1 VPVMGHRG
9 SRQFW
14 ETGLARKFPFEFHA
28 LASGPYELSPVGP
41 ALRQIPDVMKA
52 AGWQPHSV
60 RLYLSGTV
68 GKKLGLKVEST
79 KAENGERRYSIK
91 G

>member
-1 VPVMGHRG
+1 
-9 SRQFW
+9 
-14 ETGLARKFPFEFHA
+14 
-28 LASGPYELSPVGP
+28 
-41 ALRQIPDVMKA
+41 MKA

-79 KAENGERRYSIK
+79 KAENGERRYSVTA
-91 G
+91 